1 VVPTVSAQGGEAIRQ
16 RHDPPLQ
23 AGAESLGNT
32 RGQANGGDLEER
44 LPVCPAEVMSM
55 SMSMSTTFPSA
66 TAAHAP
72 ARFRYLQRAGEVVG
86 GAQRKDAERDVRA
99 GNSTG
104 GAAHGPVAATD
115 DDQFVPV

>member
-1 VVPTVSAQGGEAIRQ
+1 VVPTVGAQGGEAVRQ

-23 AGAESLGNT
+23 AEAESLGT
-32 RGQANGGDLEER
+32 DRPTEATLRNG
-44 LPVCPAEVMSM
+44 CPFARP
-55 SMSMSTTFPSA
+55 MSMSTTFPSA

-72 ARFRYLQRAGEVVG
+72 ARFRYLKRAGEVVG

-115 DDQFVPV
+115 DEQFVPV